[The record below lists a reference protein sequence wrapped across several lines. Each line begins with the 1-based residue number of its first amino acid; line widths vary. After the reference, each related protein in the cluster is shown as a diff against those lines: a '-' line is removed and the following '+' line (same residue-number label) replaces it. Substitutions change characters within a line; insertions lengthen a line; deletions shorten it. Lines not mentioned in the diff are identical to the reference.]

1 MRMQLTRGRLAGLVA
16 TAALMAGVEARADET
31 AAPAAE
37 PTAPAP
43 AQEEAG
49 DAGVAPSATAP
60 EAPSPPSSNVTARV
74 SAQMAAYQ
82 DSTATTVFTPNVGAS
97 VENPTSGWGV
107 NGRYLVDM
115 VSAASPD
122 IVATASPRWS
132 ETRHAGS
139 LGGQYKPGNFGGGVN
154 ASLSY
159 TNDYLAFSGGG
170 NLLLD
175 LDEKNWTLL
184 AGYTYG
190 HDTVGR
196 TGTAFAVFGH
206 PVDFHN
212 GTLGVTRLL
221 GPSSVLSIGVDGVV
235 EKGDQSKPYRY
246 IPMFAPGAAD
256 KLGPGASADDVARL
270 RIQARPLEQL
280 PLDRGRVAV
289 TARFAY
295 RASSLTLRAEERL
308 YADSWAMLAST
319 TDVRVP
325 LDVGRRV
332 ILWPHLRGHV
342 QKGVNFWQRVYTATS
357 AADLPALRTGDREL
371 GPLWTAGLGGGARFG
386 LGSSEDPF
394 SFSILTSVD
403 AYYTR
408 FTDALYVTDRV
419 SGLATVVGEVKF

>member
-1 MRMQLTRGRLAGLVA
+1 MRRPIER
-16 TAALMAGVEARADET
+16 AAL
-31 AAPAAE
+31 AAL
-37 PTAPAP
+37 
-43 AQEEAG
+43 G
-49 DAGVAPSATAP
+49 IVCSAGVARAEGAAPDPAKRVDGSAEVSADKGAT
-60 EAPSPPSSNVTARV
+60 EAPPPQVSSVNKRV
-74 SAQMAAYQ
+74 SVEVGGYQ
-82 DSTATTVFTPNVGAS
+82 DSVAVSVLTPSLAAGAESPTA
-97 VENPTSGWGV
+97 GWSV
-107 NGRYLVDM
+107 NGRYLVDV

-139 LGGQYKPGNFGGGVN
+139 LGGQYKPGNFGGGVSG
-154 ASLSY
+154 SLSY

-196 TGTAFAVFGH
+196 TGTPFAVFGH

-221 GPSSVLSIGVDGVV
+221 GPSSVLSVGVDGIL

-246 IPMFAPGAAD
+246 IPMFAPGAAAQ
-256 KLGPGASADDVARL
+256 LGPGASTDDAARL
-270 RIQARPLEQL
+270 RIQAKPLEQL
-280 PLDRGRVAV
+280 PLERGRLAV

-325 LDVGRRV
+325 VDVGRRV
-332 ILWPHLRGHV
+332 VLWPHLRGHV

-371 GPLWTAGLGGGARFG
+371 GPLWTAGLGAGARFG

-403 AYYTR
+403 GYYTR
-408 FTDALYVTDRV
+408 FTDALYVTERV